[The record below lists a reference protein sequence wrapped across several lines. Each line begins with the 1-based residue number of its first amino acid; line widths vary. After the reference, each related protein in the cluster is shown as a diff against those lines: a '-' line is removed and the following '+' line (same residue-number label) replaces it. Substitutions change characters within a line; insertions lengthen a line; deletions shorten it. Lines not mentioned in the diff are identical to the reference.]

1 MSVGKTELIKQICAN
16 SGLKGNDLNDLKTRL
31 SKLSEAQLHIELSK
45 TLSGKESQNIGFDNF
60 VELNP
65 NTSFSGNIFGSGFDK
80 PKDDLG
86 LSLGFTSNKTAV
98 YTAVQEEAVRFLSEL
113 TQTAQD
119 TVNEHDKQSGF
130 LTSVV
135 DTWNKVFDQENTNSS
150 VKSNI
155 QDTQRDIYMLESTA
169 KGEVQRGF
177 TQEVQTFEET
187 FRQQRG
193 VDFNEENI
201 IKCSEKAKDMA
212 EVQSQ
217 KLVVDKL
224 KGLLSS
230 STVNDASNAGF
241 KDANDAIMQTF
252 LYLGVKKQADINN
265 ILKGISEK
273 HKDDPEVQKYGG
285 DFSLAKNKAGKY
297 MIYRTDKSGN
307 RSEAPMEE
315 LQIIAKEMKYMA
327 NMAYGTAI
335 GAEIPANATYEQL
348 EQITN
353 DKYNEH
359 KSEYEEAFKTAYGK
373 KDIKELSERF
383 VQSQQEGVANIEMG
397 LNIASMALMVVP
409 GGALATSNWVLKGSI
424 AAKNSALL
432 GKAARG
438 LQLVDKAK
446 KFNAAVKGWSLVDRT
461 SKASQLLNLGLMGN
475 LTLKPTQLL
484 EKMTSE
490 NGMSAEDWEEWGKS
504 VLESSIYMGLGMGAS
519 KLAEEGAA
527 MFKTKALVNSLKTT
541 RVNGKLLTAD
551 EISAMV
557 KANPV
562 KFPKEI
568 VQSFNKID
576 NMAKA
581 LQVSGEVALDI
592 SSTYLANKA
601 LGNGDLTDQD
611 WFMSVGFA
619 LSGGVLQKQFAS
631 LSNEAK
637 VKYIQ
642 NAFKDIHISN
652 NEAMNI
658 LKTMDDISS
667 GKIRAKKTSVQ
678 PKTLAQGGNELPE
691 VVVKA
696 EAPVTKPKSASAEAP
711 KTEAPAPAEK
721 PVSDAVSAE
730 TAPTEQDYVPFK
742 PNKTK
747 TELQLE
753 HERYE
758 AADEILIK
766 KLEELGDG
774 EKLAAKIAELGGD
787 EYRHEALNS
796 LMFLY
801 DKEITFTPEERQIV
815 LEAAYGGKKG
825 IEEQHGHIWKTDI
838 DIALNFIMFEPGG
851 SSKYN
856 GQDDIINTLRTI
868 KSNSENFGVT
878 DAQFDIDKVLKSFK
892 SREFK
897 MYDAEY
903 LYYIKEMLIHASDLM
918 DMGKTEEALKRI
930 NYDYS
935 KLYERDIFEL
945 MKPSKLIEH
954 MEELLFCSDEE
965 FLKKYERI
973 QKNRDLFFPTD
984 YKKFLQIQT
993 WTKLLNASDDEFNK
1007 LITPVDKRPVEIT
1020 DINAYRKEIQDKLSK
1035 PLAYKPEDVNK
1046 IDFKQLYVNNRSRY
1060 AYKPKKVQPF
1070 EGLPQKPAKPVETL
1084 NIAPSRTLMEAM
1096 MYRDMKSIN
1105 IEIPDKGGM
1114 NPTRSEIPVIH
1125 PEDLGKLGIAED
1137 AEIEL
1142 KYGVKRNWSNTKIAR
1157 DIMQNFY
1164 DGNGHTLE
1172 GVKIDVTKEGAEYV
1186 VRVSGEGNYDY
1197 EHLEYLGDSDKEFD
1211 PHSAGNFG
1219 EGTRIVAVNLLA
1231 NKNAPY
1237 VKYACGEWAMTFNKS
1252 SDDVNTA
1259 YMTQTLTKNDN
1270 NVKGSYIEFKTPDP
1284 KLVQEIL
1291 NSKDYFYSPYNKDFQ
1306 NLDFEN
1312 EFFGFKQLPKG
1323 EKGNVYIVQRYET
1336 TKGIDES
1343 LDGMTIIFKKMPN
1356 APELVEKSGENFKLN
1371 DRDRS
1376 YLSTYDIEKL
1386 ITRYAKTMTDEEL
1399 TQTIVSMKPL
1409 WEIKNGDATETGNTF
1424 IVQALTQEARNRKL
1438 GIDFSKEKYFAVDDK
1453 TTPDDIEMAKL
1464 MGYTPARAFMCNTG
1478 MGDYNSTG
1486 VNKKTSLKP
1495 EPYEAQRIKLLDEG
1509 MRIIQENLD
1518 YKDLKL
1524 IPPEEVDT
1532 PKFLYEDGGSESAEA
1547 ITNGSSYKGHWVK
1560 RSKLLFDD
1568 YVGNLATW
1576 LHECQHKLGG
1586 DTSASFSYA
1595 LVNIQENILKVLAHN
1610 PDALAKMQELAK
1622 MYSETLNKTD
1632 GKTDN
1637 IAAEKFDPAKYK
1649 QEISQILDAP
1659 SEYVEYIEKSSE
1671 EIEASKSLTSP
1682 SNSKTITKT
1691 ISGTSSFGV
1700 EKGIKTFKSKPSF
1713 MNRLKNTVLKLVRK
1727 SSDENSSEH
1736 VLGNPKLET
1745 RLENAPKTD
1754 NSKPT
1759 IPYQKLPERTS
1770 VQTSERLM
1778 STDEA
1783 IKSLE
1788 VYNKVK
1794 VEVPNQGGLNPIR
1807 TENPVIHP
1815 QDVEK
1820 LGIKERVRMKLK
1832 YGQKTNWSDA
1842 KLARDIMQNF
1852 FDGNGHTME
1861 GVSIDVVKENG
1872 AYKIRVSGEGHFDYE
1887 HLKRIGASDKADDE
1901 FNAGSFG
1908 EGTRVVAVNLLAN
1921 KNVPSVKY
1929 ACGDWAMTFESSS
1942 SDHQKAHMTRTLEQ
1956 NKVPIKGTYLEFT
1969 TPDENLVKEIFNA
1982 KDYFYHPY
1990 NKDFQNLEFENEFFG
2005 FKHNENN
2012 KAGNIYLVQRY
2023 ETAERGMEGS
2033 VDDLTIV
2040 FKQMP
2045 NAPKLKDL
2053 LGYKYNLDTGCDRV
2067 ALSDNTI
2074 RNLASRYAASMTDEE
2089 LSSSVASLEDIWTSY
2104 NPSDEKFNYNPK
2116 GANLAFVKGIIDK
2129 AEKRLKLD
2137 LSEEKI
2143 AVIPNPHLYDR
2154 EKIKYLQEKGYKF
2167 TSFEIGLRLGI
2178 KNAEEIFNDFHRV
2191 RSIEP
2196 TKAETKKLKLLR
2208 EAISL
2213 LKERD
2218 TYGIL
2223 PDLTNAKEYVYDAK
2237 NSPNKNVQIKASIE
2251 DSKYNGLLID
2261 REYLN
2266 NHDFYYVLSAAI
2278 SEILHIHGTTSSS
2291 EYSYV
2296 LTDMLRSEL
2305 KTFINE
2311 PSTAQKLAAIKEMY
2325 DLAE

>member
-1 MSVGKTELIKQICAN
+1 MSVGKTELINQICVN
-16 SGLKGNDLNDLKTRL
+16 SGLKGKDLQDLKNRL
-31 SKLSEAQLHIELSK
+31 SKMSEEQLKTELSK
-45 TLSGKESQNIGFDNF
+45 SLSGKESVNVGFDNF

-65 NTSFSGNIFGSGFDK
+65 KASFNGNVFGTGFAK
-80 PKDDLG
+80 QDDNMG
-86 LSLGFTSNKTAV
+86 LNLGFQNNKPGV
-98 YTAVQEEAVRFLSEL
+98 YTPVQQMAMSFLKEL
-113 TQTAQD
+113 TKSTRD
-119 TVNEHDKQSGF
+119 TVNEHENGSGF
-130 LTSVV
+130 LTGVV
-135 DTWNKVFDQENTNSS
+135 NNWNKVFDKENTSS
-150 VKSNI
+150 FINNTIK
-155 QDTQRDIYMLESTA
+155 DTEQDIYRLESTA
-169 KGEVQRGF
+169 RGEIHIGF
-177 TQEVQTFEET
+177 TEEVQTFEET
-187 FRQQRG
+187 FKQQRG
-193 VDFNEENI
+193 IDFNEENI
-201 IKCSEKAKDMA
+201 VKCSEKAKEMA

-217 KLVVDKL
+217 KLVIDKL
-224 KGLLSS
+224 KGLLNS
-230 STVNDASNAGF
+230 STTNDASNAGF

-252 LYLGVKKQADINN
+252 LYLGVKKQADINY

-273 HKDDPEVQKYGG
+273 HKNDPEVQKYGG

-297 MIYRTDKSGN
+297 MIYRTDKSGY

-327 NMAYGTAI
+327 NLAYGTVI

-353 DKYNEH
+353 EKYDEH
-359 KSEYEEAFKTAYGK
+359 KAEYEDAFKTAYGK
-373 KDIKELSERF
+373 KDIKELAERF

-397 LNIASMALMVVP
+397 LNMASMALMVVP
-409 GGALATSNWVLKGSI
+409 GGALGTSNWVLRGSI

-519 KLAEEGAA
+519 RLAEEGAA
-527 MFKTKALVNSLKTT
+527 MFKTKALVNSLKATK
-541 RVNGKLLTAD
+541 VNGKILTAD

-601 LGNGDLTDQD
+601 LGNGDLTNQD

-619 LSGGVLQKQFAS
+619 LSGGILQKQFAS

-642 NAFKDIHISN
+642 DAFKEIHISSD
-652 NEAMNI
+652 EAMNI
-658 LKTMDDISS
+658 LKTMDDISA
-667 GKIRAKKTSVQ
+667 GKIRAKKTTPR
-678 PKTLAQGGNELPE
+678 PKTSAQATNELPE
-691 VVVKA
+691 VVVKPETPA
-696 EAPVTKPKSASAEAP
+696 AKPKSASQQAP
-711 KTEAPAPAEK
+711 ET
-721 PVSDAVSAE
+721 E
-730 TAPTEQDYVPFK
+730 TAANPSEFVPYK

-753 HERYE
+753 HERY
-758 AADEILIK
+758 ATADEILIK

-774 EKLAAKIAELGGD
+774 DKLAAKIAEFGGD
-787 EYRHEALNS
+787 EYRHEALDN
-796 LMFLY
+796 LIFLY
-801 DKEITFTPEERQIV
+801 DKDITFTPEERQIV
-815 LEAAYGGKKG
+815 LEATYGGKERLERHLSLG
-825 IEEQHGHIWKTDI
+825 GHVEDTDTK
-838 DIALNFIMFEPGG
+838 IASMYGMCRPK
-851 SSKYN
+851 SSTAVTQQY
-856 GQDDIINTLRTI
+856 DIINTLRTI

-878 DAQFDIDKVLKSFK
+878 DAQFDIEKVLKSFK

-903 LYYIKEMLIHASDLM
+903 LYYIKEMLIHASDMM

-935 KLYERDIFEL
+935 KLHERDIFEL
-945 MKPSKLIEH
+945 MNPSRLTEH
-954 MEELLFCSDEE
+954 MEELLFCSDKE

-984 YKKFLQIQT
+984 YKKHIQIRT

-1007 LITPVDKRPVEIT
+1007 LLTPVDKRPVVMT
-1020 DINAYRKEIQDKLSK
+1020 DINAYRAEIQDKLSK
-1035 PLAYKPEDVNK
+1035 PLAYSPETVNN
-1046 IDFKQLYVNNRSRY
+1046 IDFKQLYVNQRNKY
-1060 AYKPKKVQPF
+1060 AYKPDKVQPF
-1070 EGLPQKPAKPVETL
+1070 EGLPQKPAKPLETL
-1084 NIAPSRTLMEAM
+1084 DIAPSRTLMEGM

-1125 PEDLGKLGIAED
+1125 PEDIGKLGIAED

-1172 GVKIDVTKEGAEYV
+1172 GVKIDVTKEGAEYI

-1252 SDDVNTA
+1252 SDDLVTG

-1284 KLVQEIL
+1284 ELVQEII

-1323 EKGNVYIVQRYET
+1323 EKGNIYIVQRYET
-1336 TKGIDES
+1336 PKGINES

-1356 APELVEKSGENFKLN
+1356 APELVEKSGEKFKLN

-1376 YLSTYDIEKL
+1376 SLGTYDIRNL
-1386 ITRYAKTMTDEEL
+1386 IERYAKTMTDEEL
-1399 TQTIVSMKPL
+1399 TQTIVSMKHL
-1409 WEIKNGDATETGNTF
+1409 WEIKNGDATETDITF
-1424 IVQALTQEARNRKL
+1424 IIEALAYEARMRKL

-1464 MGYTPARAFMCNTG
+1464 MGYTPARKFMYDTG
-1478 MGDYNSTG
+1478 MGDYHSTG
-1486 VNKKTSLKP
+1486 ADAKTSIKP
-1495 EPYEAQRIKLLDEG
+1495 EIYEAQRIKLLDEG
-1509 MRIIQENLD
+1509 MRIIQENLG

-1524 IPPEEVDT
+1524 IPKEEVDA
-1532 PKFLYEDGGSESAEA
+1532 PKFVYEDGGSEDAEA
-1547 ITNGSSYKGHWVK
+1547 ITHSTSYKGHWVK
-1560 RSKLLFDD
+1560 RSKLYFDD
-1568 YVGNLATW
+1568 YVGSLATW
-1576 LHECQHKLGG
+1576 LHECQHKFGG
-1586 DTSASFSYA
+1586 DTDASFSYA
-1595 LVNIQENILKVLAHN
+1595 LVNLQENILKILAHN
-1610 PDALAKMQELAK
+1610 PDALAKMRELAK
-1622 MYSETLNKTD
+1622 MYSETLNKQA
-1632 GKTDN
+1632 GNADN
-1637 IAAEKFDPAKYK
+1637 TSAEKFEPVKYK
-1649 QEISQILDAP
+1649 NEISQILDTP
-1659 SEYVEYIEKSSE
+1659 SEYVEYIEKSKEELEAAKSE
-1671 EIEASKSLTSP
+1671 TSSKSKNIIIKKS
-1682 SNSKTITKT
+1682 
-1691 ISGTSSFGV
+1691 ISDTSSFGMN
-1700 EKGIKTFKSKPSF
+1700 KNAKKTFASKSGL
-1713 MNRLKNTVLKLVRK
+1713 MNRLKSTVLKLVRK
-1727 SSDENSSEH
+1727 SPAENQSEH
-1736 VLGNPKLET
+1736 ILDNPKLET

-1754 NSKPT
+1754 SSKPT
-1759 IPYQKLPERTS
+1759 IPYKKLSERTT

-1783 IKSLE
+1783 IKALD
-1788 VYNKVK
+1788 VYNSVK
-1794 VEVPNQGGLNPIR
+1794 VDVPNKGGLNPTR

-1815 QDVEK
+1815 EDVEK
-1820 LGIKERVRMKLK
+1820 LGKKERVRMKLK

-1872 AYKIRVSGEGHFDYE
+1872 AYKIRVNGEGHFDYE

-1921 KNVPSVKY
+1921 KNVPGVKY
-1929 ACGDWAMTFESSS
+1929 ACGDWSMTFESSS
-1942 SDHQKAHMTRTLEQ
+1942 SDHQKAHMTRKLEQ
-1956 NKVPIKGTYLEFT
+1956 NDVPVKGTYLEFT
-1969 TPDENLVKEIFNA
+1969 TPNENLVKEIFNA

-2005 FKHNENN
+2005 FKHKEKD

-2023 ETAERGMEGS
+2023 ETEERGMEGS

-2045 NAPKLKDL
+2045 NAPKLKKL
-2053 LGYKYNLDTGCDRV
+2053 MGYEYTLDTGCDRV
-2067 ALSDNTI
+2067 ALSDATI
-2074 RNLASRYAASMTDEE
+2074 RDLASRYASTMTDEE
-2089 LSSSVASLEDIWTSY
+2089 LSGALASLEDIWTSHD
-2104 NPSDEKFNYNPK
+2104 PSDDKLRYSAK
-2116 GANLAFVKGIIDK
+2116 GANLAFAKGLIDK
-2129 AEKRLKLD
+2129 AAKRLKLD
-2137 LSEEKI
+2137 LSDEKI
-2143 AVIPNPHLYDR
+2143 AIIPNQSLYDR
-2154 EKIKYLQEKGYKF
+2154 EKIEYLQEKGYKF
-2167 TSFEIGLRLGI
+2167 TSFEIGRKLGI
-2178 KNAEEIFNDFHRV
+2178 KEAEDIFDDFHRV
-2191 RSIEP
+2191 RSIKP

-2213 LKERD
+2213 FKDRD
-2218 TYGIL
+2218 TYHVL
-2223 PDLTNAKEYVYDAK
+2223 PDMTDAKEYVYDAK

-2251 DSKYNGLLID
+2251 GRKYNGLLID
-2261 REYLN
+2261 REYLS
-2266 NHDFYYVLSAAI
+2266 NHDFYYVLSEAI

-2291 EYSYV
+2291 MYSYE

-2305 KTFINE
+2305 KTFIND
-2311 PSTAQKLAAIKEMY
+2311 PSVGQKLAALKEMY